1 MRAKRTMVIGGL
13 AASLVG
19 GGAALAAR
27 SGDDGKKDEQAVL
40 SDAAKRL
47 GVSPSDLESALSK
60 AEDAQLDQAVKDGR
74 LTQQQADQIKKH
86 RQRSGR
92 VLGGPGAGPVG
103 PGGPGGPGFG
113 FRGPRGEHFGG
124 PGGVIDSVAGA
135 IGVSVND
142 LFSEL
147 RDGKTLEQIAK
158 AHGKSLDDVKSAAKT
173 AFAKE
178 LDAAVKADRL
188 TRSEADAILERLP
201 KLIDHLGERGIG
213 GPPGFGPPPGDRQG
227 DGPPQGWQ

>member
-1 MRAKRTMVIGGL
+1 MRAKRTILIGGL

-27 SGDDGKKDEQAVL
+27 GGDDGRKDEQAVL

-47 GVSPSDLESALSK
+47 GVSPGDLESALGK

-74 LTQQQADQIKKH
+74 LTQQQADEIKKH

-92 VLGGPGAGPVG
+92 VLGGPGAPR
-103 PGGPGGPGFG
+103 GGPGGPGFG
-113 FRGPRGEHFGG
+113 SHGPGEHGSGG
-124 PGGVIDSVAGA
+124 PGGVIDSVADA
-135 IGVSVND
+135 IGVSVPD

-147 RDGKTLEQIAK
+147 RNGKTLEQIAE

-173 AFAKE
+173 ALEKQ
-178 LDAAVKADRL
+178 LDADVKADRL
-188 TRSEADAILERLP
+188 TRSEADAILKRLP
-201 KLIDHLGERGIG
+201 EAIDHFGERGAG

-227 DGPPQGWQ
+227 AGPPQGWQ